1 MNLKEIVKSDLEKLE
16 ERREQIEKELFYIN
30 NEIKL
35 KTLLKCDSFVTVH

>member
-1 MNLKEIVKSDLEKLE
+1 IVKSDLEKLE

-35 KTLLKCDSFVTVH
+35 KTLLKCAS